1 MSQDAQFLC
10 FMISILAIII
20 ALSIAYNFFSVWKS
34 DKKIER
40 LEKANIDML
49 NDLDVLRFQIARND
63 VHGELITK
71 DSEVSDNYRNQRWL
85 IALQREF
92 EIVYFICLNYEYFKD
107 EFQGKIGFKRSS
119 IAKILLEIGANFG
132 NTDLVFLRK
141 GEININDIQRSIIAQ
156 WALIERSTQYALIT
170 QYEEKAYEELFLIA
184 DELIRQIKNGL
195 EKLIIPPAVI
205 EKLQYYKTKF

>member
-1 MSQDAQFLC
+1 MSQDAQFLG
-10 FMISILAIII
+10 FMISTLAIII
-20 ALSIAYNFFSVWKS
+20 ALNIAYNFFSIWKS

-40 LEKANIDML
+40 LEKANMDML

-92 EIVYFICLNYEYFKD
+92 EIVYFICLNYKYFKD

-119 IAKILLEIGANFG
+119 IAKILLEIGANYS

-141 GEININDIQRSIIAQ
+141 GEININDVQRSIIAQ
-156 WALIERSTQYALIT
+156 WALIKRSTQYALIT
-170 QYEEKAYEELFLIA
+170 RYEEKAYEELFLIA
-184 DELIRQIKNGL
+184 DELIRQIKNGS
-195 EKLIIPPAVI
+195 EELIVPQAVI